1 MNNAL
6 TQKNVITIINN
17 IFYEHFDTKVTANT
31 TLYELNA
38 DSLDVVEITMALE
51 DQFNINIDDVK
62 IECMIYVK
70 DVYEYICKCL
80 EIEFDKTQII
90 DSIDSESTF
99 ISELKAILKHKQCI
113 NISYTKFE
121 NISSFNEF
129 FNVLKNC

>member
-1 MNNAL
+1 MKNIL
-6 TQKNVITIINN
+6 TQKNVITIVNN

-38 DSLDVVEITMALE
+38 DSLDIVEITMSLE
-51 DQFNINIDDVK
+51 DQFNINIDDVE

-80 EIEFDKTQII
+80 DIKFDKTQII
-90 DSIDSESTF
+90 ESIDSESIF
-99 ISELKAILKHKQCI
+99 LSELKAILKHKQCI
-113 NISYTKFE
+113 NISYEKLE

-129 FNVLKNC
+129 FNVLKNA